1 MKHRRY
7 IPITSR
13 RNRRRIRVNR
23 GQFLIYLMI
32 CLILISIG
40 QIRMPDWQPTDTGP
54 GIIRELAGKDS
65 DSTVKTEMSDGVEAG
80 NIPEYNGKPYI
91 EVNDN
96 IPDFSGTDKE
106 VLSSPGYE
114 YYSALDILGRCG
126 YAEACVGQ
134 ETMPESDRE
143 EIWEVHP
150 SGWRSGQ
157 GWERCHIIG
166 FQLTGE
172 NANDHNLIT
181 GTHSFNV
188 DGMLPFENEVAS
200 AAWKGKHVMYRVTPV
215 YKGNELICRGVHM
228 MGQSVEDNSV
238 SFNVFVF
245 NSEPGKTIDYI
256 SGLIY

>member
-1 MKHRRY
+1 MA
-7 IPITSR
+7 
-13 RNRRRIRVNR
+13 
-23 GQFLIYLMI
+23 I
-32 CLILISIG
+32 CLLLIGVG
-40 QIRMPDWQPTDTGP
+40 QIRMPDRLPSDTGQ
-54 GIIRELAGKDS
+54 GIIRELSGKDS
-65 DSTVKTEMSDGVEAG
+65 DAVHTEQPDEIEEGD
-80 NIPEYNGKPYI
+80 IPEYSGRPYI

-96 IPDFSGTDKE
+96 TPDFSDADKE
-106 VLSSPGYE
+106 ALSSPGYE

-126 YAEACVGQ
+126 YAEACVGK
-134 ETMPESDRE
+134 ETMPEAERE

-228 MGQSVEDNSV
+228 MARSVEDNSV

-245 NSEPGKTIDYI
+245 NNEPGKTIDYI
-256 SGLIY
+256 SGLIF